1 MSIPTPSTV
10 EDTPTGTSSGVHLA
24 HDADLLIRVYI
35 SSSLSL
41 AQPPTGLPIPLP
53 LCIPQV
59 SVNPN
64 DQSAFARGYNDTLK
78 DVGIPQDVLLNFID
92 GLNMAIIASPP
103 LRVVGMV
110 GTIIGMVPYH
120 WAMIAGTVIS
130 TAAGVAT
137 HVLSKTLTDR
147 YLRAANLT
155 LFKPRGLSVRL
166 CTTTAMLALLTSS
179 ESKTR
184 SKLNKFGRG
193 VGSVLLKLPIP
204 VINPIASTIIHAIA
218 DKPPTI
224 APSGRE
230 GDPIN
235 SPVLRRR
242 VAMTNGLAL
251 PLKMDGLPPPA
262 KPEGVMDTMASWGV
276 KYDTARERL
285 SEKNIERR
293 RRALE
298 SIKQAGIEPP
308 SRSTRLLGTGSLMSS
323 RPGLRSPSTSTGR
336 SGSSSASSSSGF
348 KSMASSAFNTV
359 NDLRLQM
366 EVRNERIEQQ
376 RNASILNSGRG
387 NGGLGGLLGPKM
399 TKMEQKVADAD
410 LLEHWGA
417 EKFLWI
423 VVMASDK
430 GRVIVVNSS
439 LAKFSSDSFDYTRID
454 EEIADISIAEDP
466 ANEEHIDDKTWRERM
481 AFERDEMEL
490 EDFEESEHRQ
500 QQENSAG
507 TQASG
512 SRT

>member
-1 MSIPTPSTV
+1 MSVPTPSTV

-24 HDADLLIRVYI
+24 HDADLLIRTYI

-251 PLKMDGLPPPA
+251 PLKMDDLPPPA

-298 SIKQAGIEPP
+298 S
-308 SRSTRLLGTGSLMSS
+308 
-323 RPGLRSPSTSTGR
+323 
-336 SGSSSASSSSGF
+336 F

-359 NDLRLQM
+359 NDFRLQM

-376 RNASILNSGRG
+376 RNASLFNSGRG
-387 NGGLGGLLGPKM
+387 TGGRGGILGPKM
-399 TKMEQKVADAD
+399 TRMEQKVADAD

-430 GRVIVVNSS
+430 
-439 LAKFSSDSFDYTRID
+439 D
-454 EEIADISIAEDP
+454 EEIVDISIAEDP

-490 EDFEESEHRQ
+490 EDFQEFEQRQ
-500 QQENSAG
+500 QQENGAG

>member
-1 MSIPTPSTV
+1 MDSSSSTRMSMPTPSTV

-24 HDADLLIRVYI
+24 HDADLLIRTYI

-64 DQSAFARGYNDTLK
+64 DQSAFARGYSDTLK

-155 LFKPRGLSVRL
+155 LFKPRGFSVRL

-184 SKLNKFGRG
+184 SKLNKLGRG

-308 SRSTRLLGTGSLMSS
+308 SRSMGLLGTGLPMSS
-323 RPGLRSPSTSTGR
+323 RPGLRPPSTSTGR
-336 SGSSSASSSSGF
+336 SDSSSASSSSGF
-348 KSMASSAFNTV
+348 RGMASSAFNTV

-376 RNASILNSGRG
+376 RNASLFNSGRG

-399 TKMEQKVADAD
+399 TRMEQKVADAD

-430 GRVIVVNSS
+430 
-439 LAKFSSDSFDYTRID
+439 D
-454 EEIADISIAEDP
+454 EEIADIAIADDP
-466 ANEEHIDDKTWRERM
+466 ANEEHIDDETWRERM

-490 EDFEESEHRQ
+490 EDIQELEQLEQHES
-500 QQENSAG
+500 SAG